1 MGSQQL
7 LPGLALVLPLAPAD
21 TRPQAVRAHGHVF
34 LPLLQSSKAVVGTV
48 SPLQPAALQRQAG
61 QQPAQADTQLA
72 AVHTAAAAAVRT
84 ATARTAAAVAAGA
97 AAARTETA
105 RTEVAHTAAAGAVA
119 AHTAVAHTAAARTE
133 AAGAV
138 VAHTAAARTE
148 VAGAEAVHTAAARIP
163 VQADKAAATAPA
175 ARRHKVVAPHR
186 LARLALRVP
195 HAIQPLAAEDGH
207 PASKGLV
214 GSPDQPGQHRPV
226 LLWSPRQRRQAAQ
239 PPSGR

>member
-72 AVHTAAAAAVRT
+72 AVHTAAAVRT
-84 ATARTAAAVAAGA
+84 ATARTAAAGAAQT
-97 AAARTETA
+97 AAARTE
-105 RTEVAHTAAAGAVA
+105 VAGAVA
-119 AHTAVAHTAAARTE
+119 VRTATARTE

-148 VAGAEAVHTAAARIP
+148 AAGAVAAHTVAARIP

-175 ARRHKVVAPHR
+175 ARRHKVVVPHR
-186 LARLALRVP
+186 LARRLALRVP

>member
-7 LPGLALVLPLAPAD
+7 LPGQALVLLLGPAD
-21 TRPQAVRAHGHVF
+21 TRPRAVRAHGHVF
-34 LPLLQSSKAVVGTV
+34 LQLLQSSKAVDGTV

-72 AVHTAAAAAVRT
+72 AVHTAAAVRN
-84 ATARTAAAVAAGA
+84 ATARTAAAGA
-97 AAARTETA
+97 VAARTETA
-105 RTEVAHTAAAGAVA
+105 RTAAAHTAAAGAVA
-119 AHTAVAHTAAARTE
+119 AHTAAARTA

-148 VAGAEAVHTAAARIP
+148 VAGAVVAHTAAARIP

-175 ARRHKVVAPHR
+175 ARRHKVVVPHR
-186 LARLALRVP
+186 LARLARRVP

-207 PASKGLV
+207 PASKVLAV
-214 GSPDQPGQHRPV
+214 SPDQPGQQRPV

>member
-72 AVHTAAAAAVRT
+72 AVHTAAAVRTEVAGAEAAHTAAARTEVAGAVAVRT
-84 ATARTAAAVAAGA
+84 ATARTAAA
-97 AAARTETA
+97 
-105 RTEVAHTAAAGAVA
+105 GAV
-119 AHTAVAHTAAARTE
+119 VAHTAAARTE

-138 VAHTAAARTE
+138 AAHT
-148 VAGAEAVHTAAARIP
+148 VAVHTAAARIP

-175 ARRHKVVAPHR
+175 ARRHKVVVPHR
-186 LARLALRVP
+186 LARRLALRVP

-214 GSPDQPGQHRPV
+214 GSPDQPGQHGPV

>member
-72 AVHTAAAAAVRT
+72 AVHTAAAVRT
-84 ATARTAAAVAAGA
+84 ATARTAAAGAAQT

-105 RTEVAHTAAAGAVA
+105 RTEVAGAVAVRTATARTAAAGAV
-119 AHTAVAHTAAARTE
+119 VAHTAAARTE

-138 VAHTAAARTE
+138 AAHT
-148 VAGAEAVHTAAARIP
+148 VAVHTAAARIP

-186 LARLALRVP
+186 LARRVP
-195 HAIQPLAAEDGH
+195 HAIQPQTAEDGH
-207 PASKGLV
+207 PASKVLAV
-214 GSPDQPGQHRPV
+214 SPDQPGQQRPV

>member
-72 AVHTAAAAAVRT
+72 AVHTAAAV
-84 ATARTAAAVAAGA
+84 
-97 AAARTETA
+97 AARTETA
-105 RTEVAHTAAAGAVA
+105 RTEVAHTA
-119 AHTAVAHTAAARTE
+119 VAHTAAARTA

-175 ARRHKVVAPHR
+175 ARRHKVVVPHR

>member
-72 AVHTAAAAAVRT
+72 AVHTAAAVRT
-84 ATARTAAAVAAGA
+84 ATARTAAAGAAQT

-105 RTEVAHTAAAGAVA
+105 RTEVAGAVA
-119 AHTAVAHTAAARTE
+119 VRTATARTA

-175 ARRHKVVAPHR
+175 ARRHKVVVPHR

>member
-7 LPGLALVLPLAPAD
+7 LPGQALVLPLAPAD

-72 AVHTAAAAAVRT
+72 AVHTAAAVRT
-84 ATARTAAAVAAGA
+84 ATARTAAA
-97 AAARTETA
+97 
-105 RTEVAHTAAAGAVA
+105 GAV
-119 AHTAVAHTAAARTE
+119 VAHTAAARTE

-138 VAHTAAARTE
+138 AAHT
-148 VAGAEAVHTAAARIP
+148 VAVHTAAARIP

-175 ARRHKVVAPHR
+175 ARRHKVVVPHR
-186 LARLALRVP
+186 LARLARLARRVP
-195 HAIQPLAAEDGH
+195 HAIQPQAAEDGH

-214 GSPDQPGQHRPV
+214 GSPDQPGQQRPV

-239 PPSGR
+239 PPSGH

>member
-84 ATARTAAAVAAGA
+84 ATARTAAAGAEAAHT

-105 RTEVAHTAAAGAVA
+105 RTEVAGAVAVRTAAVRTEAAGAV
-119 AHTAVAHTAAARTE
+119 TAHTAAARTE

-138 VAHTAAARTE
+138 
-148 VAGAEAVHTAAARIP
+148 AVHTAAARIP

-175 ARRHKVVAPHR
+175 ARRHKVVVPHR

-214 GSPDQPGQHRPV
+214 GSPDQPGQQRPV
-226 LLWSPRQRRQAAQ
+226 LRWSPRQRRQAAQ
-239 PPSGR
+239 PPSGH

>member
-72 AVHTAAAAAVRT
+72 AVHTAAAVRTEVAGAEAAHTAAARTEVAGAVAVRT
-84 ATARTAAAVAAGA
+84 ATARTAAA
-97 AAARTETA
+97 
-105 RTEVAHTAAAGAVA
+105 GAV
-119 AHTAVAHTAAARTE
+119 VAHTAAARTE

-138 VAHTAAARTE
+138 AAHTVAAHT
-148 VAGAEAVHTAAARIP
+148 VAVHTAAARIP

-175 ARRHKVVAPHR
+175 ARRHKVVVPHR
-186 LARLALRVP
+186 LARRLALRVP

>member
-72 AVHTAAAAAVRT
+72 AVHTAAAVRTEVAGAEAAHTAAARTEVAGAVAVRT
-84 ATARTAAAVAAGA
+84 ATARTAAA
-97 AAARTETA
+97 
-105 RTEVAHTAAAGAVA
+105 GAV
-119 AHTAVAHTAAARTE
+119 VAHTAAARTE

-138 VAHTAAARTE
+138 AAHT
-148 VAGAEAVHTAAARIP
+148 VAVHTAAARIP

-175 ARRHKVVAPHR
+175 ARRHKVVVPHR
-186 LARLALRVP
+186 LARRLALRVP

>member
-7 LPGLALVLPLAPAD
+7 LPGQALVLPLAPAD

-72 AVHTAAAAAVRT
+72 AVHTAAAVRT
-84 ATARTAAAVAAGA
+84 ATARTAAAGAAQT

-105 RTEVAHTAAAGAVA
+105 RTEVAGAVAVRTATARTAAAGAV
-119 AHTAVAHTAAARTE
+119 VAHTAAARTE

-138 VAHTAAARTE
+138 AAHN
-148 VAGAEAVHTAAARIP
+148 VAVHTAAARIP

-175 ARRHKVVAPHR
+175 ARRHKVVVPHR

-214 GSPDQPGQHRPV
+214 GSPDQPGRQRPV